1 MKSRYLLSS
10 LGIHLVLAALLTP
23 LVLQLPREDRQ
34 QAAFVELQKVSDN
47 SVAFLKK
54 NRLKPIVVTAKDADD
69 LEEPVTSNRNKRADS
84 KT

>member
-1 MKSRYLLSS
+1 MKPRYLLSS

-23 LVLQLPREDRQ
+23 LVLQLPREGRQ
-34 QAAFVELQKVSDN
+34 QEAFVELQKVSDP
-47 SVAFLKK
+47 VVFLKK

-69 LEEPVTSNRNKRADS
+69 LEEPVTSKRNKRASS